1 MKEVYENIRR
11 VRKEK
16 KLTLADLSKMTGLST
31 SYLSQVERQN
41 CDVTLT
47 SLAKI
52 ASALDIDVRS
62 FFQAENFDNY
72 VTQSTARRELD
83 TGNKMLKYYKLS
95 GNFKQ
100 REIELLLVVCK
111 PQGRASWE
119 SHVGEEFFYIL
130 EGEIIF
136 LVDGTSYHL
145 KEGDTIHF
153 PSHLMHSIENP
164 TDKEV
169 KMLSAINQ
177 LMS

>member
-1 MKEVYENIRR
+1 MKEVYENIRK

-16 KLTLADLSKMTGLST
+16 NLTLADLSKMTGLST

-52 ASALDIDVRS
+52 ASALDIDIRS
-62 FFQAENFDNY
+62 FFQAETFDNY
-72 VTQSTARRELD
+72 VTPSDSRRELD
-83 TGNKMLKYYKLS
+83 PGNTVLKYYKLS

-100 REIELLLVVCK
+100 REIELLLVVCM
-111 PQGRASWE
+111 PRAGAAWE
-119 SHVGEEFFYIL
+119 SHVGEEFFYVL

-136 LVDGTSYHL
+136 QVDDKTYHL

-153 PSHLMHSIENP
+153 PSHLMHAIENP